1 MFKNF
6 GVSAVGSMF
15 LGGFLALAGCGA
27 GRASEHA
34 NIEVPPAV
42 LAGGE
47 SIYFGTVF
55 PLAGEASE
63 PTYVYERRV
72 SRDGDAF
79 LSTHITRT
87 PSGRV
92 ELAETATH
100 AADYTLSSYV
110 LHGNQLGVHGRVDVG
125 DGRVRFH
132 RVDASGARDEVE
144 EQDGVVV
151 VGPTLVGYIG
161 EHLDALRGGQV
172 LPVRLALL
180 DRLETLGFD
189 LAIAPAAEGETK
201 VRMTPSSFFIRL
213 AVDPIDY
220 TFGSDGKLVRLEG
233 RVPPK
238 HLVDGRYRDFDARVE
253 YAFVA
258 QQYR

>member
-1 MFKNF
+1 MFQNF
-6 GVSAVGSMF
+6 WLIAAGSLL
-15 LGGFLALAGCGA
+15 LGGLFALGGC
-27 GRASEHA
+27 ASRPSGEHA
-34 NIEVPPAV
+34 SIDVPPAV

-55 PLAGEASE
+55 PLDADTKE
-63 PTYVYERRV
+63 PTFVYERRV
-72 SRDGDAF
+72 AREGDRF

-100 AADYTLSSYV
+100 DADYALRSYV
-110 LHGNQLGVHGRVDVG
+110 LHGNQLGVHGTIDVAEG
-125 DGRVRFH
+125 EVRFH
-132 RVDASGARDEVE
+132 RVDASGVRDEVE
-144 EQDGVVV
+144 AQDGVVV

-161 EHLDALRGGQV
+161 AHLPALRAGEV
-172 LPVRLALL
+172 FPVRLALL

-189 LAIAPAAEGETK
+189 LAIAESAPGETK
-201 VRMTPSSFFIRL
+201 VRMTPSSFFVRL

-220 TFGSDGKLVRLEG
+220 TFGPDGKLARLEG

-238 HLVDGRYRDFDARVE
+238 HFVGGRYRDFDARVE

-258 QQYR
+258 PEYR

>member
-1 MFKNF
+1 MFNNL
-6 GVSAVGSMF
+6 GLSAVGSMF
-15 LGGFLALAGCGA
+15 TGGLLALSGCGA
-27 GRASEHA
+27 GQAAEHA
-34 NIEVPPAV
+34 NIEVPEAV
-42 LAGGE
+42 LSGGD

-55 PLAGEASE
+55 PLAGDASE

-72 SRDGDAF
+72 AQDGGAF

-87 PSGRV
+87 PTGHI

-100 AADYTLSSYV
+100 AADYTLRSYV
-110 LHGNQLGVHGRVDVG
+110 LHGNQLGVHGRVEVG
-125 DGRVRFH
+125 DGQVRFH
-132 RVDASGARDEVE
+132 RVDASGAQDEVE

-151 VGPTLVGYIG
+151 VGPTLVGYIA
-161 EHLDALRGGQV
+161 EHLDELRGGEV

-220 TFGSDGKLVRLEG
+220 TFGGDGKLVRLEG

-238 HLVDGRYRDFDARVE
+238 RLVDGRYRDFDARVE
-253 YAFVA
+253 YAFVS
-258 QQYR
+258 QRYR